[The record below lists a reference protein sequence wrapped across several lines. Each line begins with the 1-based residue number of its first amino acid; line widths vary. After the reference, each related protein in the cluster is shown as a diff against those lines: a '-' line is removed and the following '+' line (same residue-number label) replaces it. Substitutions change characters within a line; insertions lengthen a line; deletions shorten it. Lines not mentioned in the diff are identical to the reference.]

1 MGLKV
6 AVAGLGRR
14 LPVLTVGSKC
24 GWRRRGGT
32 RQVAGGCTDGIGWT
46 DLPPGFSKPQAPV
59 SAWPPE
65 GSSCAC
71 G

>member
-1 MGLKV
+1 MPEG
-6 AVAGLGRR
+6 G
-14 LPVLTVGSKC
+14 C
-24 GWRRRGGT
+24 GWPREKAPCAHSGKQVWLEEGGGT
-32 RQVAGGCTDGIGWT
+32 RQVAGGCTDGIGWA
-46 DLPPGFSKPQAPV
+46 DLPLGFSKPQAPV